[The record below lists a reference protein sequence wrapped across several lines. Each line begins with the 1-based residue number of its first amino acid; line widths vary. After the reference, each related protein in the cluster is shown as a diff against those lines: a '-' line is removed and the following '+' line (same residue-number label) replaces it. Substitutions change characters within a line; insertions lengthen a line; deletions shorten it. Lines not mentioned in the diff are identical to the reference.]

1 MPSLQRARLPANASR
16 SQKLIDQGIN
26 QLGRA
31 AAWLNLAMVAA
42 TCIVVA
48 LRYAFGAGA
57 IALQEAVIY
66 MHVVALSAGLAYT
79 LQRDEHVRVDL
90 LYARMGERGKS
101 WVNLCGHLFLLVPT
115 CICIV
120 SVSLPYAVRSW
131 SILEGSPEVGGVPA
145 VFLLKSLLPAS
156 ALLLALQGL
165 ALAWREGRAL
175 RTSPKSPDQ

>member
-1 MPSLQRARLPANASR
+1 M
-16 SQKLIDQGIN
+16 IDRGIN
-26 QLGRA
+26 RIGAA
-31 AAWLNLAMVAA
+31 AAWLNLGMVAV
-42 TCIVVA
+42 TCIVVG

-57 IALQEAVIY
+57 IAMQEAVIY
-66 MHVVALSAGLAYT
+66 MHAMALSAGLAYT

-115 CICIV
+115 CICIIA
-120 SVSLPYAVRSW
+120 VSLRYAVQSW

-156 ALLLALQGL
+156 LPCWPCRG
-165 ALAWREGRAL
+165 
-175 RTSPKSPDQ
+175 

>member
-1 MPSLQRARLPANASR
+1 M
-16 SQKLIDQGIN
+16 IDRGIN
-26 QLGRA
+26 RLGAA
-31 AAWLNLAMVAA
+31 AAWLNLGMVAA

-48 LRYAFGAGA
+48 LRYALGAGA

-66 MHVVALSAGLAYT
+66 MHAMALAAGLAYT

-115 CICIV
+115 CICIAAA
-120 SVSLPYAVRSW
+120 SLPYAASSW

-156 ALLLALQGL
+156 AVLLALQGL
-165 ALAWREGRAL
+165 ALAWREGRTLRAL
-175 RTSPKSPDQ
+175 PKARGQ